1 MKKIVIISDTHN
13 KHKQIKI
20 PDGDILI
27 HCGDFTSYGYKDEV
41 KRFIEWFSKQTHKHK
56 IFIAG
61 NHDRSFDSQFQ
72 TEYLEDF
79 DKNKYVENS
88 KPFWLVNILNNLPL
102 DVYYLENT
110 TITLDNIKFFGSP
123 QSARFGNKW
132 AFNVD
137 RGSAAYKHWSQIPN
151 DVDIVITHGPT
162 YGIND
167 YVARG
172 ENVGD
177 IQLLNK
183 LNETTCKLFCCG
195 HIHEGYGVFNDGKIT
210 HVNAATCNLQYEP
223 TNKPIEFIWNPENIS
238 YTTI

>member
-13 KHKQIKI
+13 KHKRVDV

-27 HCGDFTSYGYKDEV
+27 HCGDITSYGYKDEV
-41 KRFIEWFSKQTHKHK
+41 ESFIKWFSKHPHKHK

-61 NHDRSFDSQFQ
+61 NHDRSFDPQFQ
-72 TEYLEDF
+72 KEYIKEV
-79 DKNKYVENS
+79 DKDKYVEGS
-88 KPFWLVNILNNLPL
+88 KPFWLVNILNNLSL
-102 DVYYLENT
+102 DVFYLENT
-110 TITLDNIKFFGSP
+110 SITLDDIKFFGSP
-123 QSARFGNKW
+123 QSARFGTRW

-137 RGSAAYKHWSQIPN
+137 RGPESYNHWSQIPN
-151 DVDIVITHGPT
+151 DVDVVITHGPAHS
-162 YGIND
+162 IND

-195 HIHEGYGVFNDGKIT
+195 HIHESYGVFNDGKI
-210 HVNAATCNLQYEP
+210 HHINAATCNLQYEP
-223 TNKPIEFIWNPENIS
+223 INKPVTFIWNPETMNP
-238 YTTI
+238 TL